1 MHRWRRFAALV
12 TVAVCSV
19 TATPTILVPY
29 SAAQPSA
36 NQPLAAP
43 PSGPA
48 RAWLVADMITG
59 AILGGH
65 DPYGA
70 YAPAS
75 TIKPLL
81 AMVVLD
87 QLRPEAAARANQS
100 HTQVECSCVGV
111 VAGQAYTVRQLLDGL
126 LLVSGNDAANMLAD
140 MLGGYRVA
148 IARMNAK
155 AAAVGARSTRAN
167 SPSGLDGPGWE
178 SVSSPHDLAVIY
190 RRAALNY
197 PLLVQIMHQRAALF
211 PDGKGGLRQIAN
223 QDALL
228 SSYPGFIG
236 GKTGFTNLARETY
249 VAMAQRDGRR
259 LITVLMYSQDDLQD
273 QARAVLDWGFSRA

>member
-1 MHRWRRFAALV
+1 
-12 TVAVCSV
+12 
-19 TATPTILVPY
+19 
-29 SAAQPSA
+29 
-36 NQPLAAP
+36 
-43 PSGPA
+43 
-48 RAWLVADMITG
+48 MISG
-59 AILGGH
+59 AILGGQ

-87 QLRPEAAARANQS
+87 QLRPDAAARANQS
-100 HTQVECSCVGV
+100 HTQVECSCAGL

-126 LLVSGNDAANMLAD
+126 LLVSGNDAAAMLAD
-140 MLGGYRVA
+140 MVGGYRVA

-155 AAAVGARSTRAN
+155 AAGLGARSTRAN

-178 SVSSPHDLAVIY
+178 SVSSPHDLALIY
-190 RRAALNY
+190 RAALNY
-197 PLLVQIMHQRAALF
+197 PLLVQIMHERAASF
-211 PDGKGGLRQIAN
+211 PDGKGGMRQIAN

-236 GKTGFTNLARETY
+236 GKTGFTDLARETY
-249 VAMAQRDGRR
+249 VAMAQRNGRR
-259 LITVLMYSQDDLQD
+259 LITVLMYSQDDLHG
-273 QARAVLDWGFSRA
+273 QARALLDWGFGGEHE